1 MGKEFNI
8 QEELKLLP
16 DKPGVYLMHG
26 ENDEI
31 IYVGKA
37 KILKNR
43 VKSYF
48 VNTPHSAHITV
59 MISQITRFE
68 YVVCDSEYEALLL
81 ENNLIK
87 KHKPKYNVLLKD
99 DKGFP
104 YIKVTTND
112 QYPQVSMVRKVK
124 KDGATYFGPYH
135 SVQTIN
141 ATLDALKSILPLRLC
156 SKKIKE
162 DGSDRVCLNY
172 HIGLCPGPCAGKI
185 AHDEYMKTV
194 SLVLAFLGGNTSGIE
209 KILRSK
215 MLEYA
220 EDLNFEMAAA
230 YRKRLE
236 ALEVFKE
243 NQKITSVNDIDY
255 DMIAVGQNGVD
266 AVLQIFFVRA
276 GNVSGR
282 EYFTFP
288 GGADLYPE
296 EIITSFIKQFYSE
309 NQLIPPKVYSK
320 SLLPEEERQGLEEML
335 TKLRG
340 RKCEIATPVRGD
352 KLKLAQMVEDNA
364 RIVLQNAQ
372 IAGLEGRNVE
382 NLKKLD
388 NLRQVLGLQK
398 MPLYIEGYDISNLG
412 KSEINASMVV
422 FKNGQPSKKDYR
434 LFKIKTLDI
443 QNDYASM
450 EEVITRRFTRF
461 IEGSSGFDTLP
472 DVLFIDGGIG
482 QVRAVRDA
490 LTKISTDE
498 NIAAKL
504 AGLPV
509 FGMEK
514 DDRHR
519 TKNLIIP
526 DTNAPLGYT
535 EFELKKNP
543 ELWRFVGAVQNEAH
557 RFAIEYNRKLT
568 GKRYR
573 KSPLDDIEGVG
584 EKRKLAIYKHFGS
597 LAAVNR
603 ATPEEL
609 EQVPG
614 ISKALAEKI
623 YEHLK
628 GGKK

>member
-1 MGKEFNI
+1 MNKDFNI

-104 YIKVTTND
+104 YIKVTTNED
-112 QYPQVSMVRKVK
+112 YPRVMMVRKVR

-141 ATLDALKSILPLRLC
+141 STLDALKSILPLRLC
-156 SKKIKE
+156 NKKIRP
-162 DGSDRVCLNY
+162 DGNDRVCLNY
-172 HIGLCPGPCAGKI
+172 HIGLCPGICAGKI
-185 AHDEYMKTV
+185 KYDEYMKTV
-194 SLVLAFLGGNTSGIE
+194 SMVLSFLSGNTKEIE
-209 KILRSK
+209 QKLREK
-215 MLEYA
+215 MLA
-220 EDLNFEMAAA
+220 CATDLNFEMAAV

-236 ALEVFKE
+236 TLEVFKE
-243 NQKITSVNDIDY
+243 SQKITSVNDADY

-266 AVLQIFFVRA
+266 AVLQIFFIRA

-288 GGADLYPE
+288 GGGDLYPE
-296 EIITSFIKQFYSE
+296 EITVSFIKQFYGE
-309 NQLIPPKVYSK
+309 NQLIPPRIYTKT
-320 SLLPEEERQGLEEML
+320 LLPDEERTGIEEML
-335 TKLRG
+335 SNIRG
-340 RKCEIATPVRGD
+340 KKCEIATPMRGE
-352 KLKLAQMVEDNA
+352 KLKLAQMVEQNA
-364 RIVLQNAQ
+364 NIVLQNAQ

-382 NLKKLD
+382 NLKTLD
-388 NLRQVLGLQK
+388 RLRQVLQLQK
-398 MPLYIEGYDISNLG
+398 MPLIIEAYDISNLG
-412 KSEINASMVV
+412 SSEINASMVV
-422 FKNGQPSKKDYR
+422 FRSGTASKKDYK
-434 LFKIKTLDI
+434 LFKIKSLDI

-450 EEVITRRFTRF
+450 EEVLTRRFTRLK
-461 IEGSSGFDTLP
+461 EGSHGFTDVP
-472 DVLFIDGGIG
+472 DVIFIDGGIG
-482 QVRAVRDA
+482 QVRAAQKA
-490 LTKISTDE
+490 LANIDTD
-498 NIAAKL
+498 IAM
-504 AGLPV
+504 LPV

-519 TKNLIIP
+519 TKSLIIP
-526 DTNAPLGYT
+526 EGDDNYT
-535 EFELKKNP
+535 EYELKKDP
-543 ELWRFVGAVQNEAH
+543 ELWRFVGSVQNEAH

-568 GKRYR
+568 KKRYR
-573 KSPLDDIEGVG
+573 KSILDDIPGVG

-597 LAAVNR
+597 LTAIKN
-603 ATPEEL
+603 ATCEEIAS
-609 EQVPG
+609 VPG
-614 ISKALAEKI
+614 IGKAAACVI
-623 YEHLK
+623 YNHINGDAQRREP
-628 GGKK
+628 

>member
-1 MGKEFNI
+1 MNKDFNI

-16 DKPGVYLMHG
+16 EKPGVYLMHG
-26 ENDEI
+26 EKDEI

-37 KILKNR
+37 KVLKNR

-87 KHKPKYNVLLKD
+87 KYKPKYNVLLKD

-112 QYPQVSMVRKVK
+112 QYPQVMMVRRVK

-156 SKKIKE
+156 NKTIKE
-162 DGSDRVCLNY
+162 NSHDRVCLNY

-185 AHDEYMKTV
+185 AHQEYMKTV
-194 SLVLAFLGGNTSGIE
+194 SLVLAFLSGNTNGIE
-209 KILRSK
+209 KILRTK

-220 EDLNFEMAAA
+220 QDLNFEMAAV

-243 NQKITSVNDIDY
+243 SQKITSVNDADY

-266 AVLQIFFVRA
+266 AVLQIFFIRA

-282 EYFTFP
+282 EYFTFA
-288 GGADLYPE
+288 GGGDLYPE
-296 EIITSFIKQFYSE
+296 EIIISFIKQFYSE
-309 NQLIPPKVYSK
+309 NQLIPPKIYSK

-335 TKLRG
+335 ATLRG

-364 RIVLQNAQ
+364 KIVLQNAQ
-372 IAGLEGRNVE
+372 IAGLEGRNVA

-412 KSEINASMVV
+412 KSEINASMIV
-422 FKNGQPSKKDYR
+422 FKNGQPSKKDYKI
-434 LFKIKTLDI
+434 FKIKNLDV

-450 EEVITRRFTRF
+450 EEVITRRFTRYK
-461 IEGSSGFDTLP
+461 EGSAGFDVLP
-472 DVLFIDGGIG
+472 DILLIDGGIG
-482 QVRAVRDA
+482 QVRAVRNA
-490 LTKISTDE
+490 LSKISDDG
-498 NIAAKL
+498 IFPLKD
-504 AGLPV
+504 LPV

-519 TKNLIIP
+519 TKSLIIP
-526 DTNAPLGYT
+526 DSSIPLGYT
-535 EFELKKNP
+535 EYELKKNP
-543 ELWRFVGAVQNEAH
+543 ELWRLVGAVQNEAH

-568 GKRYR
+568 QKRYR
-573 KSPLDDIEGVG
+573 KSPLDHIDGVG

-597 LAAVNR
+597 LAAVSR
-603 ATPEEL
+603 ATLEEL

-614 ISKALAEKI
+614 ISKALAAKI
-623 YEHLK
+623 LEHLK
-628 GGKK
+628 GGNK

>member
-1 MGKEFNI
+1 MNKDFNI

-16 DKPGVYLMHG
+16 EKPGVYLMHG
-26 ENDEI
+26 EKDEI

-112 QYPQVSMVRKVK
+112 SYPQIMMVRKVK

-156 SKKIKE
+156 NKKIKE
-162 DGSDRVCLNY
+162 SGGDRVCLNY

-185 AHDEYMKTV
+185 AKEDYMKTV
-194 SLVLAFLGGNTSGIE
+194 SLVLAFLGGNTSGLE
-209 KILRSK
+209 KLLHTK

-220 EDLNFEMAAA
+220 DELNFEMAAV
-230 YRKRLE
+230 YRKRLQ

-243 NQKITSVNDIDY
+243 NQKITSVNDADY

-266 AVLQIFFVRA
+266 AVLQIFFIRA

-296 EIITSFIKQFYSE
+296 EIVTSFIKQFYSE
-309 NQLIPPKVYSK
+309 NQLIPPKIYSK
-320 SLLPEEERQGLEEML
+320 SVLPEEERKGLEEML

-340 RKCEIATPVRGD
+340 RKCEITTPVRGD
-352 KLKLAQMVEDNA
+352 KLRLAQMVEDNA
-364 RIVLQNAQ
+364 KILLQNAQ
-372 IAGLEGRNVE
+372 IAGLEGRNVA

-388 NLRQVLGLQK
+388 NLRQVLGLQT
-398 MPLYIEGYDISNLG
+398 MPVYIEGYDISNLG
-412 KSEINASMVV
+412 KSEIDASLVV
-422 FKNGQPSKKDYR
+422 FKNGQPSKKDYKI
-434 LFKIKTLDI
+434 FKIKNLDI

-450 EEVITRRFTRF
+450 EEVITRRFSRYK
-461 IEGSSGFDTLP
+461 EGSSGFEVLP
-472 DVLFIDGGIG
+472 DILLIDGGIG
-482 QVRAVRDA
+482 QVHAVKEA
-490 LTKISTDE
+490 LRKISEDGRFSLD
-498 NIAAKL
+498 K
-504 AGLPV
+504 LPV

-519 TKNLIIP
+519 TKSLIIP
-526 DTNAPLGYT
+526 DCNAPLGYT
-535 EFELKKNP
+535 EYELKKNP
-543 ELWRFVGAVQNEAH
+543 ELWSLVGAVQNEAH
-557 RFAIEYNRKLT
+557 RFAVEYNRKLT
-568 GKRYR
+568 RKRYR

-597 LAAVNR
+597 LATISR
-603 ATPEEL
+603 ATAQEL

-614 ISKALAEKI
+614 ISKALAIRISEQ
-623 YEHLK
+623 LK
-628 GGKK
+628 GGNK

>member
-1 MGKEFNI
+1 MNKDFNI

-16 DKPGVYLMHG
+16 EKPGVYLMHG
-26 ENDEI
+26 LQDEI

-104 YIKVTTND
+104 YIKVTTNEE
-112 QYPQVSMVRKVK
+112 YPRVMMVRKIR

-141 ATLDALKSILPLRLC
+141 STLDALKSILPLRLC
-156 SKKIKE
+156 TKKIRP
-162 DGSDRVCLNY
+162 DRDDRVCLNY
-172 HIGLCPGPCAGKI
+172 HIGLCPGICAGKVSYQ
-185 AHDEYMKTV
+185 EYMKTV
-194 SLVLAFLGGNTSGIE
+194 SMVLAFLNGNTREIE
-209 KILRSK
+209 EKLRSK
-215 MLEYA
+215 MLDYA
-220 EDLNFEMAAA
+220 QELNFEMAAVF
-230 YRKRLE
+230 RKRLE
-236 ALEVFKE
+236 TLAVFKE
-243 NQKITSVNDIDY
+243 SQKITSVNDADY

-288 GGADLYPE
+288 GGGDLYPE
-296 EIITSFIKQFYSE
+296 EITASFIKQFYSE
-309 NQLIPPKVYSK
+309 NQLIPPRIYTKTQ
-320 SLLPEEERQGLEEML
+320 LAEEEKLGIEEML
-335 TKLRG
+335 SNIRG
-340 RKCEIATPVRGD
+340 KKCELATPLRGD
-352 KLKLAQMVEDNA
+352 KLKLAQMVEENA
-364 RIVLQNAQ
+364 KIVLQNAQ

-382 NLKKLD
+382 NLKTLD
-388 NLRQVLGLQK
+388 HLRQVLKLQK
-398 MPLYIEGYDISNLG
+398 MPLIIEAYDISNLG
-412 KSEINASMVV
+412 SSEINASMVV
-422 FKNGQPSKKDYR
+422 FKSGQSSKKDYK
-434 LFKIKTLDI
+434 LFKIKNLDM

-450 EEVITRRFTRF
+450 QEVITRRFTRLK
-461 IEGSSGFDTLP
+461 EGSPGFTDMP

-482 QVRAVRDA
+482 QVRVVQKA
-490 LTKISTDE
+490 LTDLDPE
-498 NIAAKL
+498 L
-504 AGLPV
+504 ADIPV

-519 TKNLIIP
+519 TKSLIIP
-526 DTNAPLGYT
+526 LNDNGYT
-535 EFELKKNP
+535 EYELKKDP
-543 ELWRFVGAVQNEAH
+543 ELWRFVGGVQNEAH

-568 GKRYR
+568 KKRYR
-573 KSPLDDIEGVG
+573 KSILDDIPGVG
-584 EKRKLAIYKHFGS
+584 EKRKMAMYKHFGS
-597 LAAVNR
+597 LTAIKN
-603 ATPEEL
+603 ATYDEIAS
-609 EQVPG
+609 VPG
-614 ISKALAEKI
+614 IGKAAARVI
-623 YEHLK
+623 YNHINGNPQGREE
-628 GGKK
+628 

>member
-1 MGKEFNI
+1 MNKDFNI

-16 DKPGVYLMHG
+16 EKPGVYLMHG
-26 ENDEI
+26 EKDEI

-112 QYPQVSMVRKVK
+112 SYPQIMMVRKVK

-156 SKKIKE
+156 NKKIKE
-162 DGSDRVCLNY
+162 SGGDRVCLNY

-185 AHDEYMKTV
+185 AKEDYMKTV
-194 SLVLAFLGGNTSGIE
+194 SLVLAFLGGNTSGLE
-209 KILRSK
+209 KLLHTK

-220 EDLNFEMAAA
+220 DELNFEMAAV
-230 YRKRLE
+230 YRKRLQ

-243 NQKITSVNDIDY
+243 NQKITSVNDADY

-266 AVLQIFFVRA
+266 AVLQIFFIRA

-296 EIITSFIKQFYSE
+296 EIVTSFIKQFYSA
-309 NQLIPPKVYSK
+309 NQLIPPKIYSK
-320 SLLPEEERQGLEEML
+320 SVLPEEERKGLEEML

-340 RKCEIATPVRGD
+340 RKCEITTPVRGD
-352 KLKLAQMVEDNA
+352 KLRLAQMVEDNA
-364 RIVLQNAQ
+364 KILLQNAQ
-372 IAGLEGRNVE
+372 IAGLEGRNVA

-388 NLRQVLGLQK
+388 NLRQVLGLQT
-398 MPLYIEGYDISNLG
+398 MPVYIEGYDISNLG
-412 KSEINASMVV
+412 KSEIDASLVV
-422 FKNGQPSKKDYR
+422 FKNGQPSKKDYKI
-434 LFKIKTLDI
+434 FKIKNLDT

-450 EEVITRRFTRF
+450 EEVITRRFSRYK
-461 IEGSSGFDTLP
+461 EGSSGFEVLP
-472 DVLFIDGGIG
+472 DILLIDGGIG
-482 QVRAVRDA
+482 QVHAVKEA
-490 LTKISTDE
+490 LRKISEDGRFSLD
-498 NIAAKL
+498 K
-504 AGLPV
+504 LPV

-519 TKNLIIP
+519 TKSLIIP
-526 DTNAPLGYT
+526 DCNTPLGYT
-535 EFELKKNP
+535 EYELKKNP
-543 ELWRFVGAVQNEAH
+543 ELWSLVGAVQNEAH
-557 RFAIEYNRKLT
+557 RFAVEYNRKLT
-568 GKRYR
+568 RKRYR

-597 LAAVNR
+597 LATISR
-603 ATPEEL
+603 ATAQEL

-614 ISKALAEKI
+614 ISKALAIRISEQ
-623 YEHLK
+623 LK
-628 GGKK
+628 GGNK